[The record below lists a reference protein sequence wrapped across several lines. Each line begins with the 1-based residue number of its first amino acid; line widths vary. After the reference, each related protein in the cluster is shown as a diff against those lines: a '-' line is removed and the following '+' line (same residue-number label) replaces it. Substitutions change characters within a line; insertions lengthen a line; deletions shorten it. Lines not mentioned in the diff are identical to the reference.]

1 MAELMEPTNGDIYL
15 CGDISGSDGSD
26 TSGGGGGGGEDN
38 SGEVIPQ
45 DVALSQHPQGLTT
58 AESAAPVALLA
69 KRGKCSYETKARVAS
84 TYTSST
90 HGLVH
95 FVIVYNDVGTVHHH
109 DNASGEDGEREDE
122 DDNKDD
128 DLITMMPDDHDT
140 STATT
145 TTTVAYYEEDKIE
158 LYKDLGLVF
167 VSYRSGMELH
177 DRILNSQSSS
187 SSSEKGGSSDGG
199 GGSTGPRILID
210 GDIDSTRSILSPDDE
225 ATVMGMALTIFL
237 VGCLCSSSLF
247 LNAARTN
254 AMGSSSSYNHG
265 GRVYYLNADG
275 RPQQP
280 PPRWDWGDEITR
292 GGGRNNTNDTDGI
305 IGSGNNGGRRRR
317 RTNGLRLL
325 TMEEVE
331 ALPTREYCCIPS
343 SPSTVG
349 SVDSEGDCSSVELRE
364 KSCDIYPRSVDCNDG
379 NNDDDDDA
387 DREDISPICGR
398 GWRKR
403 RKSGGGGFLGGSTR
417 GGEDDA
423 VDDKDRFHFFD
434 PHHNTCSI
442 CLDEYE
448 PGEQVRI
455 LPCLHA
461 YHSDCIFPWLTERSP
476 TCPLCK
482 AMFEAVHDC
491 VDGDSGNDENN
502 DNNRDG
508 SPEEGVD
515 EEEGPRFVR
524 DRRRRRRRQ
533 DVRPLDVQVTGQSE
547 DDVRAD
553 YISSRNNVTNG
564 DSTIEGRR
572 VENITPRGNS
582 RAVESGRWRNIFLG
596 TMFGRLP
603 TLSPNALDEPLLDNT
618 GENDELV

>member
-1 MAELMEPTNGDIYL
+1 MSCPHSHTHTHTLL
-15 CGDISGSDGSD
+15 CHYSIFIAPVTYSNIS
-26 TSGGGGGGGEDN
+26 
-38 SGEVIPQ
+38 ILPPQ
-45 DVALSQHPQGLTT
+45 PNMKQNKCT
-58 AESAAPVALLA
+58 VALLA

-90 HGLVH
+90 HGLVR
-95 FVIVYNDVGTVHHH
+95 FVIVYNDVATVHHH
-109 DNASGEDGEREDE
+109 DNASGEDGEREDG
-122 DDNKDD
+122 DDNEDD
-128 DLITMMPDDHDT
+128 DLITMMPDDHDAST
-140 STATT
+140 ATATT
-145 TTTVAYYEEDKIE
+145 TTTVTYYEEGEGERNNNNKIE

-167 VSYRSGMELH
+167 VSYQSGMELH

-187 SSSEKGGSSDGG
+187 SEERGSSDGG
-199 GGSTGPRILID
+199 GGGGGGDSTGPRILID
-210 GDIDSTRSILSPDDE
+210 GDIDSTRSMLSPEDE

-254 AMGSSSSYNHG
+254 AMGSSSSYNHV
-265 GRVYYLNADG
+265 GRVYYLNVEG

-280 PPRWDWGDEITR
+280 PPRLDWGDEITR
-292 GGGRNNTNDTDGI
+292 GGGRDNTDGI
-305 IGSGNNGGRRRR
+305 IGGGNDGGRRRR
-317 RTNGLRLL
+317 RTNRLRLL

-349 SVDSEGDCSSVELRE
+349 SVDGEGDCSSVELRE
-364 KSCDIYPRSVDCNDG
+364 KSRDIYPRSVDCNDR
-379 NNDDDDDA
+379 NNDDDDDDA
-387 DREDISPICGR
+387 DREGISPICR

-417 GGEDDA
+417 GREDDA
-423 VDDKDRFHFFD
+423 VDDKDKAHFVD
-434 PHHNTCSI
+434 PHHDTCSI

-482 AMFEAVHDC
+482 AMFEAVHYC
-491 VDGDSGNDENN
+491 VDGDSGNDEDN

-515 EEEGPRFVR
+515 EEARPRFVR
-524 DRRRRRRRQ
+524 DRRRQRRRQ
-533 DVRPLDVQVTGQSE
+533 DVRPLDAQVTGQSE
-547 DDVRAD
+547 DDIRAD
-553 YISSRNNVTNG
+553 YISSRNNAMYG
-564 DSTIEGRR
+564 DSTIEGQS
-572 VENITPRGNS
+572 VENITPHSNS
-582 RAVESGRWRNIFLG
+582 RAVESGRWPNILLG
-596 TMFGRLP
+596 TIFGRPP
-603 TLSPNALDEPLLDNT
+603 TLSPNALDEPLLDNI